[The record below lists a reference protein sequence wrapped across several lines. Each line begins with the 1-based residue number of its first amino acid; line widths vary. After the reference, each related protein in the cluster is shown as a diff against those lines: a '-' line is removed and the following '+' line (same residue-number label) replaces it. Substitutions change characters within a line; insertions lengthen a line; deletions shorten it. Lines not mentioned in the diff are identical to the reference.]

1 MSVHA
6 CLRPSNS
13 ASICLSSVVM
23 AGSSRAI
30 ISVIEI
36 YDSKTLR
43 ESKDVWAREVSIAL
57 RLLQR
62 SVDAFDESVA
72 ARLGINRTDLRC
84 LDIVLGSTRSAGEL
98 AAGLRLS
105 PAAMT
110 TVIDRLERAG
120 WVKRSRDPDNRRRVL
135 VAATE
140 AAREAEQRIYLPVGT
155 AGREALQRYDER
167 ELATILDFLRTARRV
182 QEEQAARIVG

>member
-1 MSVHA
+1 
-6 CLRPSNS
+6 
-13 ASICLSSVVM
+13 M